1 MFQIY
6 LQRLTSFKTSCYNTS
21 MTTSF
26 CTLYVVRHG
35 QSEAN
40 VKDLYGL
47 DTPLTQLGK
56 EQASLTAQNLKNVH
70 FDAVFSS
77 DFLRAKE
84 TAEIIAKEHKLVI
97 TTKKALREKYMGEIE
112 GRVAKEVKKELKEL
126 FDMRKNVPYEKWKH
140 VRIALGAETDD
151 EMMARF
157 LTELREISLAYAGKT
172 VLIGSHVSLMKTLL
186 IHMGLTTHKD
196 MDGQSIENAGYIKLR
211 CDGIEFFIDEVK
223 GLKATIILQNYG

>member
-1 MFQIY
+1 
-6 LQRLTSFKTSCYNTS
+6 

-26 CTLYVVRHG
+26 CTLYIVRHG

-47 DTPLTQLGK
+47 DTPLTQKGK
-56 EQASLTAQNLKNVH
+56 EQAGITAQNLKNTH

-77 DFLRAKE
+77 DYLRAKE
-84 TAEIIAKEHKLVI
+84 TAEIIAKEHNLLV

-112 GRVAKEVKKELKEL
+112 GRVAKEVKEELKEL
-126 FDMRKNVPYEKWKH
+126 FNMRKTVPYAKWKH

-157 LTELREISLAYAGKT
+157 LTELREISLAYSGKT

-186 IHMGLTTHKD
+186 IHMGLVTHKE
-196 MDGQSIENAGYIKLR
+196 MDGQSIENAGYIKLK
-211 CDGIEFFIDEVK
+211 CDGVEFFIDDVR
-223 GLKATIILQNYG
+223 GLKDNIVLQQK

>member
-1 MFQIY
+1 MHMNN
-6 LQRLTSFKTSCYNTS
+6 SV
-21 MTTSF
+21 

-47 DTPLTQLGK
+47 DTPLTHLGK
-56 EQASLTAQNLKNVH
+56 EQAAQTAQNLKNIH

-84 TAEIIAKEHKLVI
+84 TAEIIAKEHNLLV

-112 GRVAKEVKKELKEL
+112 GRNAKEVKTELKEL
-126 FDMRKNVPYEKWKH
+126 FNMRENEPYEKWKH

-157 LTELREISLAYAGKT
+157 LTELREIYLAYAGKT
-172 VLIGSHVSLMKTLL
+172 VLIGSHVGLMKTLL
-186 IHMGLTTHKD
+186 IHMGLTTHKE
-196 MDGQSIENAGYIKLR
+196 MDGQSIENAAYIKLR
-211 CDGIEFFIDEVK
+211 CDGIEFFIDEVT
-223 GLKATIILQNYG
+223 GLKNNISVKQT